1 MAERFVQWSGVH
13 FSDGGGFIFK
23 GRGCSMG
30 GIGLNGRVFEKN
42 YNLRGGGGGVR
53 GLRPTMEN
61 PELESTS
68 DFFPALPSL

>member
-23 GRGCSMG
+23 GWGCSMG

-42 YNLRGGGGGVR
+42 YNLRGGGGGGGGGGHGGYVP
-53 GLRPTMEN
+53 LWKT
-61 PELESTS
+61 LS
-68 DFFPALPSL
+68 